1 MRNKHTA
8 SRPRAHRR
16 LAVAAVAVASVA
28 LIAGCA
34 DGGTADSRVSATS
47 TDVAF
52 TACTDQSCAGTLDN
66 KFPFKI
72 SMPKKWNGTL
82 LLYSH
87 EYRADV
93 PVPLGT
99 AAAGADPVLS
109 PTWTMGKADV
119 GENLLDVGFALAG
132 AAVPDLGWR
141 VGEQIEAADAL
152 YAHFSEQVAKPDR
165 VYTWGPST
173 GALASLNLAQNRE
186 WVSGTAPLCGNLAGL
201 TRNYDIAL
209 DAAYAVRQL
218 LYPGMK
224 LANYLSLK
232 EAQATYTEAMKRV
245 RAAAADSFGPGAQ
258 KLAVLGLAA
267 VVPSKTATLPGAGV
281 AGEAKAIAANLE
293 IVLARSTIDRYAL
306 ERQYGGNPSTNVGTN
321 YNLRASKQAVEEI
334 QKARP
339 GAYKKYMKPINKG
352 ARVAA
357 DGAARDSANGSP
369 GATGAMKV
377 PMVSLHT
384 AYDAVAITQNEG
396 AIITAA
402 RESSAEARRLIQANV
417 VSPPLFAKEG
427 AASVGAGHCSFTPDS
442 VAGTVVILD
451 KWVRE
456 GRFPSEAST
465 AELLGPNSG
474 YTPRYPHL
482 KWPTPPAAPA
492 N

>member
-1 MRNKHTA
+1 MRNEHTA
-8 SRPRAHRR
+8 PRPRAHRR
-16 LAVAAVAVASVA
+16 LAVATVAVASVA

-52 TACTDQSCAGTLDN
+52 TACTEQSCAGTLDN

-87 EYRADV
+87 EYRANV

-132 AAVPDLGWR
+132 AATPDLGWR

-152 YAHFSEQVAKPDR
+152 YAHFSSQIAKPDR
-165 VYTWGPST
+165 VYTWGPAT

-267 VVPSKTATLPGAGV
+267 VVPSKTATLPGTGV
-281 AGEAKAIAANLE
+281 SGQAKAIAANLE
-293 IVLARSTIDRYAL
+293 LILARSTIDRFAV
-306 ERQYGGNPSTNVGTN
+306 EQQYGGNPSSNVGTD
-321 YNLRASKQAVEEI
+321 YNLRASK
-334 QKARP
+334 
-339 GAYKKYMKPINKG
+339 
-352 ARVAA
+352 
-357 DGAARDSANGSP
+357 
-369 GATGAMKV
+369 
-377 PMVSLHT
+377 
-384 AYDAVAITQNEG
+384 VAIEKLQKSKPG
-396 AIITAA
+396 IY
-402 RESSAEARRLIQANV
+402 
-417 VSPPLFAKEG
+417 AK
-427 AASVGAGHCSFTPDS
+427 
-442 VAGTVVILD
+442 
-451 KWVRE
+451 
-456 GRFPSEAST
+456 
-465 AELLGPNSG
+465 
-474 YTPRYPHL
+474 
-482 KWPTPPAAPA
+482 
-492 N
+492 